1 MDVEKRRWL
10 EVLTR
15 GLVLYVPALVG
26 MQREFLSSD
35 PSGGNEVELRKRW
48 FDRMLRRVVS
58 VTMLLSDSGEGPRR
72 LLCFSLMEKAL
83 TSCCVERVVGDHTVT
98 EQQHLCCMEMLVLF
112 DIQLTKHYRFLIW
125 DNSILFLF
133 NNSLSEPLFRVPF
146 AELLLKYREG
156 MTVLGERHI
165 TRLIVQVF
173 SVKNVVDDLLRPVS
187 HPKWE
192 SILGGET
199 ILHRVLSTVLYI
211 VSLFREDAPAL
222 SNKVNTAWV
231 CCHQL
236 VGTLMATENSRAIVA
251 SRQLYRAWCR
261 VLGVVNSISMLGGTA
276 LSGNFDNYNMD
287 KDCAM
292 AMGTELQQAFFCVAN
307 MIYDIAIALCN
318 GEAPIEGWLKDS
330 ITSFPRTWRALPAT
344 SAENRTHREELDALA
359 LQQDETV
366 LLFETPAEGQ
376 RAAAARAYVREL
388 VREFIA
394 STNAVIRGKR
404 EAFASNEIIFKDVGD
419 QPVLERYD
427 ALDRS
432 SPDPVSFVVLHLRF
446 FGLMVKS
453 WMRVL
458 QRMDRGSEVD
468 AEPFIQIV
476 SDLFVEAGVRVD
488 YWIDEVLM
496 PLVLQCQVE
505 QGMWNVDQ
513 FNISKR
519 CEHYLYVST
528 SQVEADMCTLQMLM
542 LLVPT
547 DTFASHLLQR
557 HVFSETNQTLGFSGF
572 LRLILTLCVN
582 NCCLPIDDEADLRSA
597 MRRRVV
603 HVMARDGA
611 FPIDTLEVVSL
622 EFCGIRNGVV
632 LTEMLTSILEG
643 IAVSVKTRWGN
654 AFYLKDADTWNSC
667 VNLYH
672 PCVRDFNLPDMYEA
686 YDRLVRK
693 KRREN
698 NAMSTAT
705 SHDAPV
711 MFPPPSLEWIEE
723 DGGARGSY
731 HSPVFRY
738 SVCSL
743 LQSPCVLS
751 VAIHIIHRF
760 VHALPKRKSSN
771 AESEDGATSAFA
783 LTHAVSVLYLAMKA
797 CLMISPCT
805 ADGDPRRTVDWEAMD
820 RLQAMVAPP
829 PSYVLEQ
836 LTGLF
841 GAEGSFVD
849 GSLKRKLE
857 RPVEMK
863 LNVEEGDHALPVLT
877 TIDALFELRL
887 HFRKEAKDL
896 FNITQMTEFILWGGG
911 WLSVESDMNDVAR
924 EEEQCEQ
931 REEHRRRMK
940 ERQFAL
946 FSRMKAINTK
956 KSAALLGEAVGTDS
970 ADPTNAVGCTHEDES
985 HSSLTTMLLRRLEG
999 LECCM
1004 CRDVSDEPILLF
1016 GNASSSDALDRLS
1029 FSGAVCESEGQHRYK
1044 MRTHVQF
1051 CGHGAHKRCVMK
1063 TFGRMAKLWMSPSPV
1078 AQLPAVLCP
1087 SELQCPICLMVVTLF
1102 CPRPVASLCTATDG
1116 MGSLF
1121 ELTRRDTLAEVQQ
1134 HEATR
1139 EAQEDMHRSIAH
1151 IASEGQSDVYHSAQ
1165 QHASQRRP
1173 RESSDRVREFVEVL
1187 RSIRTQMCAMLEWV
1201 KVGGNV
1207 RYTELLAI
1215 FSLILSLDP
1224 SSVGEIVTDI
1234 CAELCSAADA
1244 FCVLLVNALLVPGSA
1259 SEYVAWYTAS
1269 LLRSANCIELT
1280 SPPKSGD
1287 DDNVHNG
1294 LLIAMW
1300 RELGCMTL
1308 LMALLDDNLPPE
1320 LVRITDDQAVFV
1332 TLQHKE
1338 LATLEGQQRAVL
1350 HMLCYLLGRPLQGYT
1365 GKDTSVA
1372 EALASLV
1379 SLTVLGENE
1388 EEEEG
1393 NVTNAWHLPR
1403 SYEHTP
1409 SSHVV
1414 QCEPSPVPYGGAD
1427 SWRFYLMRKVFHLTN
1442 AWAELLL
1449 SLNPNEPCSVCG
1461 NTAGVR
1467 LLCCFCGKPLCLKP
1481 PLTPPELYAHALSC
1495 GNGLGIYFSTT
1506 KNSFFVFYTPRMC
1519 YTVLPGPYA
1528 DEHGFRST
1536 RRLCSRQVSLHD
1548 GQVMILLSLWIRSRW
1563 SIESTVVSRMDRI
1576 SPQIM

>member
-1 MDVEKRRWL
+1 MSLGMPDVMHPMDPAQWSTEHILAYAKLHDVEEAPAVKGAAVVGKSGREQLVQHVLRDLREYYNRSDAASCMVSADDVLSIEAEELLPRRACPEAAKLLRQHPDKLAKIFDAGLRCLVGGKKQYEKVGEWWAAGCPLPLLEWWLFFTVSDEGWQLIAAENSSRVCGKTFAPGDAHVICMDCASDEMCVMCSACFKNSPCVNHNYVVRQSGGGSGICDCGDASAWKPSSFCSRHKGFENTGDPTADMDVEKRRWL

-15 GLVLYVPALVG
+15 GLVLYVTAIVG

-292 AMGTELQQAFFCVAN
+292 AMGAELQQAFFCVAN

-376 RAAAARAYVREL
+376 RAAAVRAYVREL

-394 STNAVIRGKR
+394 STNAVIREKR

-458 QRMDRGSEVD
+458 QRMDRGSGVD
-468 AEPFIQIV
+468 TEPFIQIV

-731 HSPVFRY
+731 HSPVFRH

-743 LQSPCVLS
+743 LQSPCV
-751 VAIHIIHRF
+751 
-760 VHALPKRKSSN
+760 
-771 AESEDGATSAFA
+771 
-783 LTHAVSVLYLAMKA
+783 
-797 CLMISPCT
+797 
-805 ADGDPRRTVDWEAMD
+805 
-820 RLQAMVAPP
+820 
-829 PSYVLEQ
+829 
-836 LTGLF
+836 
-841 GAEGSFVD
+841 
-849 GSLKRKLE
+849 
-857 RPVEMK
+857 
-863 LNVEEGDHALPVLT
+863 
-877 TIDALFELRL
+877 
-887 HFRKEAKDL
+887 
-896 FNITQMTEFILWGGG
+896 
-911 WLSVESDMNDVAR
+911 
-924 EEEQCEQ
+924 
-931 REEHRRRMK
+931 
-940 ERQFAL
+940 
-946 FSRMKAINTK
+946 
-956 KSAALLGEAVGTDS
+956 
-970 ADPTNAVGCTHEDES
+970 
-985 HSSLTTMLLRRLEG
+985 
-999 LECCM
+999 
-1004 CRDVSDEPILLF
+1004 
-1016 GNASSSDALDRLS
+1016 
-1029 FSGAVCESEGQHRYK
+1029 
-1044 MRTHVQF
+1044 
-1051 CGHGAHKRCVMK
+1051 
-1063 TFGRMAKLWMSPSPV
+1063 
-1078 AQLPAVLCP
+1078 
-1087 SELQCPICLMVVTLF
+1087 
-1102 CPRPVASLCTATDG
+1102 
-1116 MGSLF
+1116 
-1121 ELTRRDTLAEVQQ
+1121 
-1134 HEATR
+1134 
-1139 EAQEDMHRSIAH
+1139 
-1151 IASEGQSDVYHSAQ
+1151 
-1165 QHASQRRP
+1165 
-1173 RESSDRVREFVEVL
+1173 
-1187 RSIRTQMCAMLEWV
+1187 
-1201 KVGGNV
+1201 
-1207 RYTELLAI
+1207 
-1215 FSLILSLDP
+1215 
-1224 SSVGEIVTDI
+1224 
-1234 CAELCSAADA
+1234 
-1244 FCVLLVNALLVPGSA
+1244 
-1259 SEYVAWYTAS
+1259 
-1269 LLRSANCIELT
+1269 
-1280 SPPKSGD
+1280 
-1287 DDNVHNG
+1287 
-1294 LLIAMW
+1294 
-1300 RELGCMTL
+1300 
-1308 LMALLDDNLPPE
+1308 
-1320 LVRITDDQAVFV
+1320 
-1332 TLQHKE
+1332 
-1338 LATLEGQQRAVL
+1338 
-1350 HMLCYLLGRPLQGYT
+1350 
-1365 GKDTSVA
+1365 
-1372 EALASLV
+1372 
-1379 SLTVLGENE
+1379 
-1388 EEEEG
+1388 
-1393 NVTNAWHLPR
+1393 
-1403 SYEHTP
+1403 
-1409 SSHVV
+1409 
-1414 QCEPSPVPYGGAD
+1414 
-1427 SWRFYLMRKVFHLTN
+1427 
-1442 AWAELLL
+1442 
-1449 SLNPNEPCSVCG
+1449 
-1461 NTAGVR
+1461 
-1467 LLCCFCGKPLCLKP
+1467 
-1481 PLTPPELYAHALSC
+1481 
-1495 GNGLGIYFSTT
+1495 
-1506 KNSFFVFYTPRMC
+1506 
-1519 YTVLPGPYA
+1519 
-1528 DEHGFRST
+1528 
-1536 RRLCSRQVSLHD
+1536 
-1548 GQVMILLSLWIRSRW
+1548 
-1563 SIESTVVSRMDRI
+1563 
-1576 SPQIM
+1576 